1 MVVFRKRIF
10 YTTGFMPRRKSSWV
24 DDLIL
29 APWWVSAALAL
40 VAYVILPAVLPAA
53 LVNGG
58 LVLLITFVLLAISAV
73 SGVRSL
79 SSRLLLDSQ
88 TSLDSLR
95 DLPWKRFED
104 VLAEAYRRQGYGVE
118 EMLGGGADGGVD
130 LRLRKDGH
138 AIVVQCKRWKNK
150 PVPVE
155 TVRELYGVMIHERAS
170 AAKIVA
176 TTNFTQDAVAFA
188 KGKPIEL
195 VDSNALLRLVRD
207 VQKSSRV
214 TLGSNEPDHLTPNCP
229 SCNTP
234 MVMREARRGPSVG
247 EKFWGCP
254 NYPKCR
260 GTRQL

>member
-1 MVVFRKRIF
+1 MF
-10 YTTGFMPRRKSSWV
+10 YTSALMPRRKSSWV

-29 APWWVSAALAL
+29 APWWVSAGLAL
-40 VAYVILPAVLPAA
+40 VAYVILPTVLPLP

-79 SSRLLLDSQ
+79 SNRLLLDSQ
-88 TSLDSLR
+88 TSLASLR
-95 DLPWKRFED
+95 DLPWNRFED
-104 VLAEAYRRQGYGVE
+104 VLAEAYRRRGYQVVE
-118 EMLGGGADGGVD
+118 TLGGGADGGVD

-138 AIVVQCKRWKNK
+138 AIVVQCKRWKGK
-150 PVPVE
+150 PVPVQV
-155 TVRELYGVMIHERAS
+155 VRELYGVMIDRRAS

-176 TTNFTQDAVAFA
+176 TTNFTADAVAFA
-188 KGKPIEL
+188 KDKPIEL

-207 VQKSSRV
+207 VQTSSRV
-214 TLGSNEPDHLTPNCP
+214 TMSSNEPDHLTPTCP
-229 SCNTP
+229 RCNTP
-234 MVMREARRGPSVG
+234 MVMRKARRGPNAG

-254 NYPKCR
+254 NFPKCS